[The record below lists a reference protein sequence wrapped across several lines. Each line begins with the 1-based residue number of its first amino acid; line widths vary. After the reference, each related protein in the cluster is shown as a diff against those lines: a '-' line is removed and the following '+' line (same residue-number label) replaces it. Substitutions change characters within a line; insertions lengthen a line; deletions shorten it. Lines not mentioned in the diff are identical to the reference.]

1 MGTVSCLALLG
12 SWTNDFSKK
21 KSWTNHIAELSVKF
35 CLKKSKYTLWFQTEE
50 IIFFLIFL
58 TNFLF
63 FARKS
68 KKRIYLGKYKKDSL
82 LCLKKFTILIRKII
96 FFFYLQTD
104 KIGNITAIA

>member
-1 MGTVSCLALLG
+1 VLLHPVIALGAYYWLFSADLQDPLPFSVGTVSCLALLG

-68 KKRIYLGKYKKDSL
+68 KKEFI
-82 LCLKKFTILIRKII
+82 
-96 FFFYLQTD
+96 
-104 KIGNITAIA
+104 